1 MDNLQQ
7 EIFKLFSNSN
17 ESDQAAK
24 KQEIIESRNLFN
36 SELFPFFGQVFGEIW
51 FNKFESESCPQTKLW
66 INNLV
71 GLTVKDLAL
80 GIKSF
85 MNHKTPEELRFPPN
99 AIQFRQYCLTRTASS
114 SFRDESEPLPPILNK
129 AG

>member
-7 EIFKLFSNSN
+7 EIFKLFSNSS
-17 ESDQAAK
+17 ELDKATK
-24 KQEIIESRNLFN
+24 KQELIESRHIFN
-36 SELFPFFGQVFGEIW
+36 NELFPFFGQVFGEIW

-80 GIKSF
+80 GIKSY
-85 MNHKTPEELRFPPN
+85 MNNRTPEELRFPPN
-99 AIQFRQYCLTRTASS
+99 AIQFRQYCLTGTASS
-114 SFRDESEPLPPILNK
+114 GYRAEEEVLPPILNK
-129 AG
+129 